1 MVYVYA
7 PEADFLMPY
16 FKREITLGD
25 ENSPIAVMISSTDVY
40 SPLDGWADEESGI
53 DADSVWAKREKEFS
67 DAALRNGAKAYI
79 LRCAPI
85 IGTGMT
91 GEMRKLAEEIYRGR
105 FFHFPGNEARKS
117 IVHATDVAR
126 AVRFLS
132 ESDAPVGIYNL
143 TDNVDPALHDIAEAL
158 AFRMSDKRI
167 SNLSTKPQQMI
178 GRWVYGRRYRY
189 YTTSALFSSS
199 RIQKLGFVP
208 TDTCRYM
215 RTHEYDDLSL

>member
-40 SPLDGWADEESGI
+40 RPLDGWADEESGI

-67 DAALRNGAKAYI
+67 DAALRNGAKSIYTAVCAYHRHWHDRRDEKACRRNI
-79 LRCAPI
+79 Q
-85 IGTGMT
+85 
-91 GEMRKLAEEIYRGR
+91 GR

-126 AVRFLS
+126 AVEVSFG
-132 ESDAPVGIYNL
+132 V
-143 TDNVDPALHDIAEAL
+143 
-158 AFRMSDKRI
+158 
-167 SNLSTKPQQMI
+167 
-178 GRWVYGRRYRY
+178 
-189 YTTSALFSSS
+189 
-199 RIQKLGFVP
+199 
-208 TDTCRYM
+208 
-215 RTHEYDDLSL
+215 